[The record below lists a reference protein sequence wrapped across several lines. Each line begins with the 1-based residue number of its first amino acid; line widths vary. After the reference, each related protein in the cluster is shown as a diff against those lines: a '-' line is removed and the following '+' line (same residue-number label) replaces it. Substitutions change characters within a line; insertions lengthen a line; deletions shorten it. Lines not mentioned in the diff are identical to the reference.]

1 MELKNTFS
9 FHSSRFSILYSLQD
23 AVLPLEDT
31 MIRLDKYLS
40 QAGVASRRQ
49 LRDII
54 RSGAVRIDGAA
65 VTDYAYKFDEE
76 KAEVTVNGEPI
87 RAQKTLV
94 VMMNKPAGYITA
106 TEDARKATVMELL
119 PEQLRSLQLKP
130 IGRLDKETEG
140 LLLFTNDGQLLHR
153 IVSPRHAVE
162 KEYYAEHEGVVT
174 KDDVEQF
181 ARGLQL
187 RDGTLCRPAKLE
199 SIELGKSL
207 ITVSEGRYHQVRRMM
222 SARGMF
228 VTYLR
233 RVREGGLRLGDLAPG
248 CVRVLSEE
256 EVGSLFDRQNHE
268 ENYRE

>member
-1 MELKNTFS
+1 
-9 FHSSRFSILYSLQD
+9 
-23 AVLPLEDT
+23 
-31 MIRLDKYLS
+31 MIRLDKFLS

-49 LRDII
+49 LREII
-54 RSGAVRIDGAA
+54 RTGAVRIDGVC
-65 VTDYAYKFDEE
+65 VTDYAHKFDET
-76 KAEVTVNGEPI
+76 ASTVTMNGEPV
-87 RAQKTLV
+87 RESGTLV

-119 PEQLRSLQLKP
+119 PPELQGRQLKP

-140 LLLFTNDGQLLHR
+140 LLLFTNDGDLLHR

-174 KDDVEQF
+174 ADDVARF
-181 ARGLQL
+181 AEGLTL

-199 SIELGKSL
+199 SVGLGKSL

-233 RVREGGLRLGDLAPG
+233 RVREGGLTLGDLAPG
-248 CVRVLSEE
+248 QVRILRPE
-256 EVGSLFDRQNHE
+256 EVDLLTDRQNHE
-268 ENYRE
+268 KNGME

>member
-1 MELKNTFS
+1 MT
-9 FHSSRFSILYSLQD
+9 
-23 AVLPLEDT
+23 
-31 MIRLDKYLS
+31 RLDKYLS

-49 LRDII
+49 LRDVI
-54 RSGAVRIDGAA
+54 RGGAVRVDGA
-65 VTDYAYKFDEE
+65 VITDYAYKFDETA
-76 KAEVTVNGEPI
+76 AEVTVNGAPV
-87 RAQKTLV
+87 RSPQTLV

-119 PEQLRSLQLKP
+119 PAGLRDLQLKP
-130 IGRLDKETEG
+130 VGRLDKETEG
-140 LLLFTNDGQLLHR
+140 LLLFTNDGALLHR

-174 KDDVEQF
+174 ADDVAAF

-199 SIELGKSL
+199 SVELGKSL
-207 ITVSEGRYHQVRRMM
+207 VTVCEGRYHQVRRMM

-228 VTYLR
+228 VTRLR

-248 CVRVLSEE
+248 SVRVLSAE
-256 EVGSLFDRQNHE
+256 EVDSLFDRQNNE
-268 ENYRE
+268 ETDRE

>member
-1 MELKNTFS
+1 MT
-9 FHSSRFSILYSLQD
+9 
-23 AVLPLEDT
+23 
-31 MIRLDKYLS
+31 RLDKYLS

-54 RSGAVRIDGAA
+54 RGGAVRIDGVV
-65 VTDYAYKFDEE
+65 VTDYACKFDETA
-76 KAEVTVNGEPI
+76 AEVTVNGQSV
-87 RAQKTLV
+87 RAQQTLV

-119 PEQLRSLQLKP
+119 PAHLRDLQLKP
-130 IGRLDKETEG
+130 VGRLDKETEG
-140 LLLFTNDGQLLHR
+140 LLLFTNDGALLHR

-174 KDDVEQF
+174 ADDVAAF

-199 SIELGKSL
+199 SVELGKSL
-207 ITVSEGRYHQVRRMM
+207 VTVCEGRYHQVRRMM

-248 CVRVLSEE
+248 SVRVLSAE
-256 EVGSLFDRQNHE
+256 EVDSLFDRQNNE
-268 ENYRE
+268 ETDRE

>member
-1 MELKNTFS
+1 
-9 FHSSRFSILYSLQD
+9 
-23 AVLPLEDT
+23 
-31 MIRLDKYLS
+31 MIRLDKFLS

-49 LRDII
+49 LREII
-54 RSGAVRIDGAA
+54 RSGAVRIDGVP
-65 VTDYAYKFDEE
+65 VTDYACKFDEE
-76 KAEVTVNGEPI
+76 NAEVTLNGQPI
-87 RAQKTLV
+87 RAQGTLV

-119 PEQLRSLQLKP
+119 PSHLRDLQLKP

-140 LLLFTNDGQLLHR
+140 LLLFTNDGALLHR

-174 KDDVEQF
+174 RDDIELF
-181 ARGLQL
+181 AKGLQL

-233 RVREGGLRLGDLAPG
+233 RVREGGLTLGDLPPG
-248 CVRVLSEE
+248 CVRVLSEDE
-256 EVGSLFDRQNHE
+256 IASLFE
-268 ENYRE
+268 

>member
-1 MELKNTFS
+1 ML
-9 FHSSRFSILYSLQD
+9 
-23 AVLPLEDT
+23 
-31 MIRLDKYLS
+31 RLDKYLS

-49 LRDII
+49 LREII
-54 RSGAVRIDGAA
+54 RSGAVRVDGVAIS
-65 VTDYAYKFDEE
+65 DYAYKFDET
-76 KAEVTVNGEPI
+76 ACEVTLNGKPV
-87 RAQKTLV
+87 RQAGTVV

-119 PEQLRSLQLKP
+119 PPAMRNLKP

-140 LLLFTNDGQLLHR
+140 LLLFTNDGGLLHR

-174 KDDVEQF
+174 ADDIAQF
-181 ARGLQL
+181 ARGMQL
-187 RDGTLCRPAKLE
+187 RDGTVCRPAKLQ
-199 SIELGKSL
+199 SVGLGRSL

-233 RVREGGLRLGDLAPG
+233 RVREGGLRLGDLPLGQA
-248 CVRVLSEE
+248 RMLSAEE
-256 EVGSLFDRQNHE
+256 IDILIDRQNNE
-268 ENYRE
+268 ELSME

>member
-1 MELKNTFS
+1 
-9 FHSSRFSILYSLQD
+9 
-23 AVLPLEDT
+23 

-40 QAGVASRRQ
+40 EAGVASRRQ

-54 RSGAVRIDGAA
+54 RGGGVRIDGAV
-65 VTDYAYKFDEE
+65 VTDYAYKFDENS
-76 KAEVTVNGEPI
+76 AEVTLNGEPV
-87 RAQKTLV
+87 RAGGTLV

-119 PEQLRSLQLKP
+119 PAHLRNCQLKP

-140 LLLFTNDGQLLHR
+140 LLLFTNDGALLHR
-153 IVSPRHAVE
+153 VVSPRHAVE

-174 KDDVEQF
+174 KDDIEQF
-181 ARGLQL
+181 AAGLRL
-187 RDGTLCRPAKLE
+187 RDGTVCRPAKLE
-199 SIELGKSL
+199 SLELGKSL

-233 RVREGGLRLGDLAPG
+233 RVREGGLRLGDLPPG
-248 CVRVLSEE
+248 GVRVLTAE
-256 EVGSLFDRQNHE
+256 EVASLFDRQNHE
-268 ENYRE
+268 EKNRE

>member
-1 MELKNTFS
+1 
-9 FHSSRFSILYSLQD
+9 
-23 AVLPLEDT
+23 

-49 LRDII
+49 LREII
-54 RSGAVRIDGAA
+54 RSGAVRIDGLC
-65 VTDYAYKFDEE
+65 VTDYAYKFDETA
-76 KAEVTVNGEPI
+76 AEVTVNGNTVH
-87 RAQKTLV
+87 AAGTLV

-106 TEDARKATVMELL
+106 TEDAKKATVMELL
-119 PEQLRSLQLKP
+119 PPELQGRQLKP

-140 LLLFTNDGQLLHR
+140 LLLFTNDGDLLHR

-174 KDDVEQF
+174 ADDIARF
-181 ARGLQL
+181 AEGLTL

-199 SIELGKSL
+199 SVGLGKSR

-222 SARGMF
+222 SARGMY

-233 RVREGGLRLGDLAPG
+233 REREGGIVLGDLPLG
-248 CVRVLSEE
+248 KVRVLTPE
-256 EVGSLFDRQNHE
+256 EVGLLTDRQNNE
-268 ENYRE
+268 KNNME